1 MEGKILIRRKKQQ
14 KLKQTQ
20 NAAEYFEKHLFIV
33 FDNLEFCKL
42 AKILIWF
49 LKLILFHKEQSFL
62 SSAIYSYSNTF

>member
-49 LKLILFHKEQSFL
+49 LKLIF
-62 SSAIYSYSNTF
+62 